1 DKIKISDIVFLRA
14 LHTIP
19 IKKLYNP
26 ITSLLSVTYMRS
38 IAEIRRS
45 KNMAVPN
52 KRDSHYK
59 PIERVA
65 KHFNP
70 LQIPKSLQAELPFK
84 SKPKIIKTDNTTSR
98 AVVMDE
104 RDKKVSDLIGK
115 INLLYKD
122 KSKKKR
128 EKDTKQRTE
137 YKLKRQAEEAEAD
150 SRRKK
155 KRKTFFRKEGQHQRG
170 SGSKD

>member
-1 DKIKISDIVFLRA
+1 
-14 LHTIP
+14 
-19 IKKLYNP
+19 P
-26 ITSLLSVTYMRS
+26 IT
-38 IAEIRRS
+38 
-45 KNMAVPN
+45 
-52 KRDSHYK
+52 
-59 PIERVA
+59 RVA

-70 LQIPKSLQAELPFK
+70 LVVPKSLQADLPFK
-84 SKPKIIKTDNTTSR
+84 SKPKIIKTDSTTR

-104 RDKKVSDLIGK
+104 HDKKVSDLIGK

-128 EKDTKQRTE
+128 EKDTKQRSE

-170 SGSKD
+170 GNSGSKD